1 MMYMMVTSL
10 LHYQH
15 CISIDSKMDHLKLP
29 SAFTKNFGV
38 KAVTKTSVLL
48 TWEIPESFKSEA
60 PLKVGHPSIPEAPQ
74 KDHVERK
81 QRGVMLWVSLLDP
94 VQPAECGGA
103 GQPQEEVDHPA
114 AARHRL
120 LLCADELG
128 QQCRWPPAA
137 GVHPNGSGPAEDQ
150 AQPGAARDG

>member
-1 MMYMMVTSL
+1 MMYMMAMSL
-10 LHYQH
+10 LHYKH
-15 CISIDSKMDHLKLP
+15 CISIDSKMNHLKFP

-60 PLKVGHPSIPEAPQ
+60 PLKVGQPSREAPQ
-74 KDHVERK
+74 KDHLERK
-81 QRGVMLWVSLLDP
+81 QCDVMLSVPLLDP

-103 GQPQEEVDHPA
+103 GQPEEEVDHPA

-137 GVHPNGSGPAEDQ
+137 GVHPNGSRPAEDQ